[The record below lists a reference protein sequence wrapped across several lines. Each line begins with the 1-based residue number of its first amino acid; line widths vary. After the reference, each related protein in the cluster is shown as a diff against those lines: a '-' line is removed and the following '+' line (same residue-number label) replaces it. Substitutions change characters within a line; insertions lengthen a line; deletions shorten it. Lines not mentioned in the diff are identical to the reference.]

1 MDPGSIL
8 VALEEQSR
16 WRERRRRLEDRLR
29 ATKVEKLTLR
39 RELEYLRRRLADLE
53 RELKGSQGR
62 GAEP

>member
-16 WRERRRRLEDRLR
+16 WRERRQRLEDRLR

-39 RELEYLRRRLADLE
+39 RELGYLRRRLADLE

-62 GAEP
+62 SAEP